1 MASRLDPD
9 AVKALLAAS
18 ADEVLARVLPGGK
31 VHGNEYRAT
40 GPDGSK
46 WAVVI
51 RGAKTGAWQCYGS
64 AGVAGRS
71 FLSLIRDAACQ
82 GDHVAAFKWA
92 LYFVG
97 GDDDRARLPPP
108 RSIAQT
114 AAPRTEPAPDNG
126 MGIYLRATPFDW
138 SNPVGLY
145 LRGRGIQPGLFPRPP
160 LALRYHAGLWNAER
174 QAHLPA
180 MVAPIMN
187 PETRKQIAIHRTWLQ
202 PGGHGETNWI
212 KARVETPKKVRGA
225 FKGGIIPLTR
235 GASGKQW
242 AKAPEGDHLLLAEGI
257 ENALSVAQLEP
268 DWRVIAY
275 VAANN
280 LLELRLPSAF
290 TSVCLVADR
299 DGENWSV
306 TEDRDIAQEQWRIE
320 GREVFLWEPP
330 AGVKDA
336 NDWIRETTDGV
347 RVD

>member
-1 MASRLDPD
+1 MAARLDPD

-18 ADEVLARVLPGGK
+18 ADDVLARVLPGGK
-31 VHGNEYRAT
+31 IHGSEYRAT

-46 WAVVI
+46 WAVVV

-97 GDDDRARLPPP
+97 GDDNRARLPPP

-114 AAPRTEPAPDNG
+114 AAPRTEPASDNG
-126 MGIYLRATPFDW
+126 MGIYLHAQAFDW
-138 SNPVGLY
+138 ANPVGLY
-145 LRGRGIQPGLFPRPP
+145 LRGRGIDPGWVHAPA
-160 LALRYHAGLWNAER
+160 ALRYHPELWCAEVQKR
-174 QAHLPA
+174 LPA
-180 MVAPIMN
+180 MVAPIIN
-187 PETRKQIAIHRTWLQ
+187 CETRKQTAIHRTWLE
-202 PGGHGETNWI
+202 PARGFGWR
-212 KARVETPKKVRGA
+212 KASLDTPKKVRGPY
-225 FKGGIIPLTR
+225 KGGFIPLLR
-235 GASGKQW
+235 GPSDKRWRQ
-242 AKAPEGDHLLLAEGI
+242 APAGDHLLLAEGI

-268 DWRVIAY
+268 TWRVCAY

-280 LLELRLPSAF
+280 LLELRLPAVF

-306 TEDRDIAQEQWRIE
+306 TEDRDIAREQWRIE
-320 GREVFLWEPP
+320 GREVHDWTPP
-330 AGVKDA
+330 PGVKDA
-336 NDWIRETTDGV
+336 NDFIRETHHEHLDA
-347 RVD
+347 

>member
-1 MASRLDPD
+1 VASRLDPD
-9 AVKALLAAS
+9 QVKALLAAS
-18 ADEVLARVLPGGK
+18 AMDLLARVLPGGK
-31 VHGNEYRAT
+31 LTGNEYRAT

-46 WAVVI
+46 WAVVV
-51 RGAKTGAWQCYGS
+51 RGSKTGAWQCYGS

-108 RSIAQT
+108 RSVAPIAPPQ
-114 AAPRTEPAPDNG
+114 TEPAADNG
-126 MGIYLRATPFDW
+126 MGIYLKAAPFDW
-138 SNPVGLY
+138 ANPVGLY
-145 LRGRGIQPGLFPRPP
+145 LRGRGIEPDSIEPP
-160 LALRYHAGLWNAER
+160 NALRYHAGLWCAER
-174 QAHLPA
+174 QAHMPA
-180 MVAPIMN
+180 MVAPIIN
-187 PETRKQIAIHRTWLQ
+187 CDTNKQTSIHRTWLEHLD
-202 PGGHGETNWI
+202 GLTWR
-212 KARVETPKKVRGA
+212 KAQLEAPKKVRGP
-225 FKGGIIPLTR
+225 FKGGFIPLLR
-235 GASGKQW
+235 GPSKKRWRQ
-242 AKAPEGDHLLLAEGI
+242 APDGDRLMMAEGI

-306 TEDRDIAQEQWRIE
+306 TEDRDIAREQWRIE
-320 GREVFLWEPP
+320 GREVFDWTPP
-330 AGVKDA
+330 AGTKDA
-336 NDWIRETTDGV
+336 NDWIRETAHGLPVT
-347 RVD
+347 